1 MPAAVRRELS
11 PLRVRPGGD
20 DATMRRPA
28 EGDGLTRS
36 GIAAVS
42 IGFVAAGAAAA
53 SVLAVPD
60 LRGLLGAGLAM
71 LMLAIAVIDARSFIV
86 PNLLT
91 AAAFGLG
98 VLHAAIGNWDTV
110 GVALAIALLRAAI
123 PALIFLAIKI
133 GYRRLRGMEGLGWG
147 DVKLAGVAG
156 VWLDW
161 ATLPIAVEIAA
172 LAAIAFYVLRQYLW
186 GRSIRLTSRLPFGL
200 FLAPAVWLCWLL
212 EARLIVPFY

>member
-1 MPAAVRRELS
+1 MPAPVRRELS
-11 PLRVRPGGD
+11 PLWIRPGGD
-20 DATMRRPA
+20 DATMLRPA
-28 EGDGLTRS
+28 EGDGLTRP
-36 GIAAVS
+36 GIAVAS
-42 IGFVAAGAAAA
+42 IGLIAAGAAAA

-86 PNLLT
+86 PNVLT

-98 VLHAAIGNWDTV
+98 VVHAATGNWDTV
-110 GVALAIALLRAAI
+110 GVALAVALLRAAI

-133 GYRRLRGMEGLGWG
+133 SYRRLRGMEGLGWG

-156 VWLDW
+156 IWLDW
-161 ATLPIAVEIAA
+161 ATLPIAVEMAA

-200 FLAPAVWLCWLL
+200 FLAPAIWLSWLL